1 MALRDHRGTRPRRGA
16 ERRARFA
23 ALACVLLIAGAVSA
37 TWPAVKS
44 FDTAFLAG
52 GANGNGEAAAG
63 DHLQTG
69 YRLWLVGHQLGR
81 GAAPWRDPYSL
92 RPATSG
98 TLNPAGWP
106 FGLPAWP
113 LYALFGPV
121 KAWNLF
127 VLLTIFGAGVAALAW
142 LRALGLGRGAALAGG
157 LAFALAPY
165 RVQQSVGHLLGP
177 ISLLV
182 PVALWAFEKGLAASA
197 GTTRAARRRARRW
210 QGLAALALVSIPLS
224 GQVHLA
230 LGAIPFFALYA
241 LCRSRALRPLAGAG
255 VAVVLAVAAGVALQ
269 RGVIAG
275 SIAAQGRS
283 LDEVRLY
290 SAQWLDFLAR
300 SERHGSESYVLLGW
314 ATPIVALAGLA
325 LLIRSRRRG
334 LAIVLGLGLL
344 VPVILALGTNF
355 PLYETLWQHVPPL
368 RFPRVPER
376 LMPIACLAIAA
387 LVAVAVERAG
397 AWRRQLAPLVVALAT
412 VVLVLDLHGG
422 VFGRSAADPGSAAYA
437 AVHAA
442 PPVRLTELP
451 VFLPD
456 VHYGSVYLYY
466 AMQAPRQRTGGYSTL
481 ATAAADTQARSLE
494 PLNCGDW
501 TAGGGAAATL
511 RRLDVSV
518 ITLHRG
524 LFTRNVAVP
533 DRSWYAWQGLLD
545 NGWRPVGAAATS
557 SATVGVITT
566 FVRAGG
572 AGNSGR
578 PAPANP
584 LGEPDRASAHYCQGW
599 YGPGPDGIPMSRK
612 RAPLW
617 VYGAGPLTLRLAA
630 GAGLTAGTG
639 LALRISV
646 DGEEALSRTV
656 EGVTSVGVPLMGTR
670 WHLVT
675 VEVDQLVRQGR
686 RNEGARLV
694 GLTLAGREV

>member
-1 MALRDHRGTRPRRGA
+1 
-16 ERRARFA
+16 
-23 ALACVLLIAGAVSA
+23 
-37 TWPAVKS
+37 VKS

-69 YRLWLVGHQLGR
+69 YRLWLVGHQLER

-92 RPATSG
+92 RPATG
-98 TLNPAGWP
+98 GNVNPAGWP

-121 KAWNLF
+121 VAWNLF

-142 LRALGLGRGAALAGG
+142 LRTLGLSRGAALAGG

-165 RVQQSVGHLLGP
+165 RVEQSVGHLLGP
-177 ISLLV
+177 VSLLI

-197 GTTRAARRRARRW
+197 GTTRAARRRTRRW
-210 QGLAALALVSIPLS
+210 QALAVLALASIPLS

-241 LCRSRALRPLAGAG
+241 MCRSRARRPLAGVGA
-255 VAVVLAVAAGVALQ
+255 AVVLAVAAGVAVQ

-275 SIAAQGRS
+275 SIDAQGRS

-290 SAQWLDFLAR
+290 SAHWIDFLAR

-314 ATPIVALAGLA
+314 ATPLAALAGLA
-325 LLIRSRRRG
+325 LLIRGRRRG
-334 LAIVLGLGLL
+334 LAVALGLGLL
-344 VPVILALGTNF
+344 LPVILALGTTF
-355 PLYETLWQHVPPL
+355 PAYATLWQHVPPL

-387 LVAVAVERAG
+387 LVAFAVERAG
-397 AWRRQLAPLVVALAT
+397 AWRRPLAPLVVTLAA
-412 VVLVLDLHGG
+412 VILSFDLHGG
-422 VFGRSAADPGSAAYA
+422 LFDRSAADPGNAAYA
-437 AVHAA
+437 AVRTA
-442 PPVRLTELP
+442 PPGRLTELP

-456 VHYGSVYLYY
+456 VHYGSVYMYY

-481 ATAAADTQARSLE
+481 ATAAADAQARALQ

-501 TAGGGAAATL
+501 TAGRAATL
-511 RRLDVSV
+511 RRLDISV
-518 ITLHRG
+518 ITFHRA
-524 LFTRNVAVP
+524 LFVRNVAVP

-545 NGWRPVGAAATS
+545 NGWRPTDPAAANPE
-557 SATVGVITT
+557 TVGLITT
-566 FVRAGG
+566 FVRGGG
-572 AGNSGR
+572 A
-578 PAPANP
+578 APANP
-584 LGEPDRASAHYCQGW
+584 LGQPDRTTAHYCQGW

-612 RAPLW
+612 RAPFW
-617 VYGAGPLTLRLAA
+617 VFGAGSLTMRVATDAA
-630 GAGLTAGTG
+630 I
-639 LALRISV
+639 ALRISV

-656 EGVTSVGVPLMGTR
+656 DGAAAVGVPLNGAR

-675 VEVDQLVRQGR
+675 LEADRLLAAGPRQV
-686 RNEGARLV
+686 GARL
-694 GLTLAGREV
+694 LDLELDGRKV

>member
-1 MALRDHRGTRPRRGA
+1 M
-16 ERRARFA
+16 
-23 ALACVLLIAGAVSA
+23 
-37 TWPAVKS
+37 KS

-52 GANGNGEAAAG
+52 GASGNGEAAAG

-69 YRLWLVGHQLGR
+69 YRLWLVGHQLER

-92 RPATSG
+92 RPATG
-98 TLNPAGWP
+98 GNVNPAGWP

-121 KAWNLF
+121 VAWNLF

-165 RVQQSVGHLLGP
+165 RVQQSVGYLLGP
-177 ISLLV
+177 ISLLI

-197 GTTRAARRRARRW
+197 GTTRAARRRTRRW
-210 QGLAALALVSIPLS
+210 QALAALALASIPLS

-241 LCRSRALRPLAGAG
+241 LCRSRARRPLAGAG
-255 VAVVLAVAAGVALQ
+255 LAVVLAAAAGVAVQ

-275 SIAAQGRS
+275 SIDAQGRS

-314 ATPIVALAGLA
+314 ATPLVALAGLA
-325 LLIRSRRRG
+325 LLIRGRRRG
-334 LAIVLGLGLL
+334 LAVALGLGLV

-355 PLYETLWQHVPPL
+355 PAYATLWQHVAPL

-376 LMPIACLAIAA
+376 LLPIACLAIAA

-397 AWRRQLAPLVVALAT
+397 AWRLRLAPLVVAVAA
-412 VVLVLDLHGG
+412 VVLVFDLHGG
-422 VFGRSAADPGSAAYA
+422 VFGRSAADPGTAAYA
-437 AVHAA
+437 AVRVA
-442 PPVRLTELP
+442 PPGRLTELP

-481 ATAAADTQARSLE
+481 ATAAADAQARSLE

-501 TAGGGAAATL
+501 TANRAAVL
-511 RRLDVSV
+511 GRLDVSV
-518 ITLHRG
+518 IAFHRG
-524 LFTRNVAVP
+524 LFMRNVAVP

-545 NGWRPVGAAATS
+545 NGWRPVGASAAS
-557 SATVGVITT
+557 PATVAAITT
-566 FVRAGG
+566 FVRRSG
-572 AGNSGR
+572 ADR
-578 PAPANP
+578 APANP
-584 LGEPDRASAHYCQGW
+584 LGEPDRGKAHYCQGW
-599 YGPGPDGIPMSRK
+599 YGPGPEGVPMSRK
-612 RAPLW
+612 RAPFW

-630 GAGLTAGTG
+630 ATA
-639 LALRISV
+639 LALRVSV

-656 EGVTSVGVPLMGTR
+656 DGEAAVGVPLAGTH

-675 VEVDQLVRQGR
+675 LDVDRLVPHGR
-686 RNEGARLV
+686 RAEGARLS
-694 GLTLAGREV
+694 GLTLAGRRI